1 MENESVQHT
10 SGNADLKRPPTLS
23 QVRQGCQE
31 CRDVRIVICALNS
44 GPLHLRPL
52 GYEADALRAARRRIA
67 LAGYRLTEE
76 PTRLFAENWS
86 L

>member
-1 MENESVQHT
+1 MP
-10 SGNADLKRPPTLS
+10 R
-23 QVRQGCQE
+23 C
-31 CRDVRIVICALNS
+31 RIVICDLNS

-67 LAGYRLTEE
+67 LAGYRLAEE